1 MPSNTFDDVI
11 FNAVGARS
19 RAQDHAGTQ
28 TVFVDAVTAGI
39 LTAVTAGLFTAT
51 VAIGSTPSN
60 DLQWVMEELRKSGYG
75 VSIST
80 TNLVI
85 TW

>member
-1 MPSNTFDDVI
+1 MPSNTFDDI
-11 FNAVGARS
+11 IPNAVGCHS

-28 TVFVDAVTAGI
+28 TVFVDAVVAGI
-39 LTAVTAGLFTAT
+39 HTAVTAGAFTAT
-51 VAIGSTPSN
+51 VAIGATTSDN
-60 DLQWVMEELRKSGYG
+60 LQWVMEELRKSGFG